1 MSQKIFSICN
11 IIAEK
16 EEDYK
21 TLLEY
26 LGNYPVS
33 ISKTFP
39 DELYFSVP
47 TLVIG
52 WNFIKNKFPK
62 QNILNKTI
70 DKKLFWSFSKSED
83 EKEFQRETESFFIK
97 SVKEWLPHNFKLFD
111 SYINQ
116 ESLDL
121 FLKENINKDKKLFV
135 FFHEGALYIY
145 NDNKNFII
153 NIKSLSTIYSNF
165 RELITDILN
174 KHETIAFSYNNFSGY
189 VDFDKI
195 GDVITIDSL
204 RWVKYGV
211 ETPES
216 YFNIIPNFSI
226 HKYIPFLMSKLNSIE
241 LDYEEKLF
249 YKRMC
254 QRDKITCWLS
264 SREVAFIPE
273 FDNKKLDFKLRRN
286 CKLAKINYSNKR
298 TITGRIAARDGY
310 NPQNLERESGERRDI
325 ISRFDNG
332 NILVFD
338 YVSFETKIS
347 LYLSEDKEY
356 IEEYYNEDLHYE
368 TAIVLFDTPDIAGE
382 QRNFAKILNHSL
394 LYGAGEDTLLTKL
407 AFYFN
412 NPEEQLYK
420 VRTLL
425 KPIIDKSEEIKAQ
438 FRENEYIINPWG
450 SIIKSNKAH
459 ASFNNYIQSFASE
472 IVVDKLFEI
481 RELLKPYKTELLFQ
495 VHDSLVFDLHP
506 SESLLIDKISTILSH
521 HKNMLFGM
529 SYSLGPNYQD
539 LAEVD
544 NIISE

>member
-1 MSQKIFSICN
+1 MSQKLFSICN

-33 ISKTFP
+33 ISKTLP
-39 DELYFSVP
+39 DELYFDNP
-47 TLVIG
+47 TLVVG

-62 QNILNKTI
+62 QNIFNKEISTN
-70 DKKLFWSFSKSED
+70 LFWSFSKSEE
-83 EKEFQRETESFFIK
+83 EKEFKNETESFFIK
-97 SVKEWLPHNFKLFD
+97 SVKEWLPSKFRLFD
-111 SYINQ
+111 SYLNK
-116 ESLDL
+116 ESLDS
-121 FLKENINKDKKLFV
+121 FLKENINKDKKVFV

-145 NDNKNFII
+145 NDNKNFVI
-153 NIKSLSTIYSNF
+153 NIKSLSTMHSNF
-165 RELITDILN
+165 RELITDVLN
-174 KHETIAFSYNNFSGY
+174 EYETIAFSYNNFSGY

-195 GDVITIDSL
+195 GDIIAIDSL

-216 YFNIIPNFSI
+216 YFNIIPNFDI
-226 HKYIPFLMSKLNSIE
+226 NKYIPFLMSKLNSIE
-241 LDYEEKLF
+241 LDSEEKLF

-264 SREVAFIPE
+264 SREIAFVPS
-273 FDNKKLDFKLRRN
+273 FDNKKLNFKTRRDY
-286 CKLAKINYSNKR
+286 KLAKINYSNKR
-298 TITGRIAARDGY
+298 TITGRISARDGY
-310 NPQNLERESGERRDI
+310 NPQNLERESGERKDI
-325 ISRFDNG
+325 ISRFDEG
-332 NILVFD
+332 KILVFD

-368 TAIVLFDTPDIAGE
+368 TAIVLFDTPDITRE
-382 QRNFAKILNHSL
+382 QRDFAKILNHSL
-394 LYGAGEDTLLTKL
+394 LYGAGEDTLLNKL
-407 AFYFN
+407 ATYFS

-420 VRTLL
+420 VRILL
-425 KPIIDKSEEIKAQ
+425 KPIIDKSEEIKAL
-438 FRENEYIINPWG
+438 FKENEYIINPWG

-481 RELLKPYKTELLFQ
+481 RELLKLYKTEFLFQ

-506 SESLLIDKISTILSH
+506 SEHFLIDKISTILSH
-521 HKNMLFGM
+521 HKNMFFGM
-529 SYSLGPNYQD
+529 AYSLGPNYQD
-539 LAEVD
+539 LDEVD
-544 NIISE
+544 NVISE

>member
-1 MSQKIFSICN
+1 MSQKLFSICN

-33 ISKTFP
+33 ISKTLP
-39 DELYFSVP
+39 DELYFDNP
-47 TLVIG
+47 TLVVG

-62 QNILNKTI
+62 QNIFNKEISTN
-70 DKKLFWSFSKSED
+70 LFWSFSKSEE
-83 EKEFQRETESFFIK
+83 EKEFKNETESFFIK
-97 SVKEWLPHNFKLFD
+97 SVKEWLPSKFKLFD
-111 SYINQ
+111 SYLNK
-116 ESLDL
+116 ESLDS
-121 FLKENINKDKKLFV
+121 FLKENINKDKKVFV

-145 NDNKNFII
+145 NDNKNFVI
-153 NIKSLSTIYSNF
+153 NIKSLSTMHSNF
-165 RELITDILN
+165 RELITDVLN
-174 KHETIAFSYNNFSGY
+174 EYETIAFSYNNFSGY

-195 GDVITIDSL
+195 GDIIAIDSL

-216 YFNIIPNFSI
+216 YFNIIPNFDI
-226 HKYIPFLMSKLNSIE
+226 NKYIPFLMSKLNSIE
-241 LDYEEKLF
+241 LDSEEKLF

-264 SREVAFIPE
+264 SREIAFVPS
-273 FDNKKLDFKLRRN
+273 FDNKKLNFKTRRDY
-286 CKLAKINYSNKR
+286 KLAKINYSNKR
-298 TITGRIAARDGY
+298 TITGRISARDGY
-310 NPQNLERESGERRDI
+310 NPQNLERESGERKDI
-325 ISRFDNG
+325 ISRFDEG
-332 NILVFD
+332 KILVFD

-368 TAIVLFDTPDIAGE
+368 TAIVLFDTPDITRE
-382 QRNFAKILNHSL
+382 QRDFAKILNHSL
-394 LYGAGEDTLLTKL
+394 LYGAGEDTLLNKL
-407 AFYFN
+407 AIHFS

-420 VRTLL
+420 VRILL
-425 KPIIDKSEEIKAQ
+425 KPIIDKSEEIKAL
-438 FRENEYIINPWG
+438 FKENEYIINPWG

-481 RELLKPYKTELLFQ
+481 RELLKLYKTEFLFQ

-506 SESLLIDKISTILSH
+506 SEHFLIDKISTILSH
-521 HKNMLFGM
+521 HKNMFFGM
-529 SYSLGPNYQD
+529 AYSLGPNYQD
-539 LAEVD
+539 LDEVD
-544 NIISE
+544 NVISE

>member
-1 MSQKIFSICN
+1 MSQKLFSICN

-33 ISKTFP
+33 ISKTLP
-39 DELYFSVP
+39 DELYFDTP
-47 TLVIG
+47 TLVVG

-62 QNILNKTI
+62 QNIFNKEISTN
-70 DKKLFWSFSKSED
+70 LFWSFSKSEE
-83 EKEFQRETESFFIK
+83 EKEFKNETESFFIK
-97 SVKEWLPHNFKLFD
+97 SVKEWLPSKFRLFD
-111 SYINQ
+111 SYLNK
-116 ESLDL
+116 ESLDS
-121 FLKENINKDKKLFV
+121 FLKENINKDKKVFV

-145 NDNKNFII
+145 NDNKNFVI
-153 NIKSLSTIYSNF
+153 NIKSLSTMHSNF
-165 RELITDILN
+165 RELITDVLN
-174 KHETIAFSYNNFSGY
+174 EYETIAFSYNNFSGY

-195 GDVITIDSL
+195 GDIIAIDSL

-216 YFNIIPNFSI
+216 YFNIIPNFDI
-226 HKYIPFLMSKLNSIE
+226 NKYIPFLMSKLNSIE
-241 LDYEEKLF
+241 LDSEEKLF

-264 SREVAFIPE
+264 SREVAFVPS
-273 FDNKKLDFKLRRN
+273 FDNKKLNFKTRREY
-286 CKLAKINYSNKR
+286 KLAKINYSNKR

-310 NPQNLERESGERRDI
+310 NPQNLERESGERKDI
-325 ISRFDNG
+325 ISRFDEG
-332 NILVFD
+332 KILVFD

-368 TAIVLFDTPDIAGE
+368 TAIVLFDTPDITRE
-382 QRNFAKILNHSL
+382 QRDFAKILNHSL
-394 LYGAGEDTLLTKL
+394 LYGAGEDTLLNKL
-407 AFYFN
+407 AIHFS

-420 VRTLL
+420 VRILL
-425 KPIIDKSEEIKAQ
+425 KPIIDKSEEIKAL
-438 FRENEYIINPWG
+438 FKENEYIINPWG

-481 RELLKPYKTELLFQ
+481 RELLKLYKTEFLFQ

-506 SESLLIDKISTILSH
+506 SEHFLIDKISTILSH
-521 HKNMLFGM
+521 HKNMFFGM
-529 SYSLGPNYQD
+529 AYSLGPNYQD
-539 LAEVD
+539 LDEVD
-544 NIISE
+544 NVISE

>member
-1 MSQKIFSICN
+1 MSQKLFSICN

-33 ISKTFP
+33 ISKTLP
-39 DELYFSVP
+39 DELYFDNP
-47 TLVIG
+47 TLVVG

-62 QNILNKTI
+62 QNIFNKEISTN
-70 DKKLFWSFSKSED
+70 LFWSFSKSEE
-83 EKEFQRETESFFIK
+83 EKEFKNETESFFIK
-97 SVKEWLPHNFKLFD
+97 SVKEWLPSKFRLFD
-111 SYINQ
+111 SYLNK
-116 ESLDL
+116 ESLDS
-121 FLKENINKDKKLFV
+121 FLKENINKDKKVFV

-145 NDNKNFII
+145 NDNKNFVI
-153 NIKSLSTIYSNF
+153 NIKSLSTMHSNF
-165 RELITDILN
+165 RELITDVLN
-174 KHETIAFSYNNFSGY
+174 EYETIAFSYNNFSGY

-195 GDVITIDSL
+195 GDIIAIDSL

-216 YFNIIPNFSI
+216 YFNIIPNFDI
-226 HKYIPFLMSKLNSIE
+226 NKYIPFLMSKLNSIE
-241 LDYEEKLF
+241 LDSEEKLF

-264 SREVAFIPE
+264 SREVAFVPS
-273 FDNKKLDFKLRRN
+273 FDNKKLNFKTRREY
-286 CKLAKINYSNKR
+286 KLAKINYSNKR

-310 NPQNLERESGERRDI
+310 NPQNLERESGERKDI
-325 ISRFDNG
+325 ISRFDEG
-332 NILVFD
+332 KILVFD

-368 TAIVLFDTPDIAGE
+368 TAIVLFDTPDITRE
-382 QRNFAKILNHSL
+382 QRDFAKILNHSL
-394 LYGAGEDTLLTKL
+394 LYGAGEDTLLNKL
-407 AFYFN
+407 AIHFS

-420 VRTLL
+420 VRILL
-425 KPIIDKSEEIKAQ
+425 KPIIDKSEEIKAL
-438 FRENEYIINPWG
+438 FKENEYIINPWG

-481 RELLKPYKTELLFQ
+481 RELLKLYKTEFLFQ

-506 SESLLIDKISTILSH
+506 SEHFLIDKISTILSH
-521 HKNMLFGM
+521 HKNMFFGM
-529 SYSLGPNYQD
+529 AYSLGPNYQD
-539 LAEVD
+539 LDEVD
-544 NIISE
+544 NVISE

>member
-1 MSQKIFSICN
+1 MSQKLFSICN

-33 ISKTFP
+33 ISKTLP
-39 DELYFSVP
+39 DELYFDTP
-47 TLVIG
+47 TLVVG

-62 QNILNKTI
+62 QNIFNKEI
-70 DKKLFWSFSKSED
+70 SSNLFWSFSKSEE
-83 EKEFQRETESFFIK
+83 EKEFKNETESFFIK
-97 SVKEWLPHNFKLFD
+97 SVKEWLPSKFRLFD
-111 SYINQ
+111 SYLNK
-116 ESLDL
+116 ESLDS
-121 FLKENINKDKKLFV
+121 FLKENINKDKKVFV

-145 NDNKNFII
+145 NDNKNFVI
-153 NIKSLSTIYSNF
+153 NIKSLSTMHSNF
-165 RELITDILN
+165 RELITDVLN
-174 KHETIAFSYNNFSGY
+174 EYETIAFSYNNFSGY

-195 GDVITIDSL
+195 GDIIAIDSL

-216 YFNIIPNFSI
+216 YFNIIPNFDI
-226 HKYIPFLMSKLNSIE
+226 NKYIPFLMSKLNSIE
-241 LDYEEKLF
+241 LDSEEKLF

-264 SREVAFIPE
+264 SREIAFVPS
-273 FDNKKLDFKLRRN
+273 FDNKKLNFKTRRDY
-286 CKLAKINYSNKR
+286 KLAKINYSNKR

-310 NPQNLERESGERRDI
+310 NPQNLERESGERKDI
-325 ISRFDNG
+325 ISRFDEG
-332 NILVFD
+332 KILVFD

-368 TAIVLFDTPDIAGE
+368 TAIVLFDTPDITRE
-382 QRNFAKILNHSL
+382 QRDFAKILNHSL
-394 LYGAGEDTLLTKL
+394 LYGAGEDTLLNKL
-407 AFYFN
+407 AIHFS

-420 VRTLL
+420 VRILL
-425 KPIIDKSEEIKAQ
+425 KPIIDKSEEIKAL
-438 FRENEYIINPWG
+438 FKENEYIINPWG

-481 RELLKPYKTELLFQ
+481 RELLKLYKTEFLFQ

-506 SESLLIDKISTILSH
+506 SEHFLIDKISTILSH
-521 HKNMLFGM
+521 HKNMFFGM
-529 SYSLGPNYQD
+529 AYSLGPNYQD
-539 LAEVD
+539 LDEVD
-544 NIISE
+544 NVISE